1 VRFKYYQPLPRL
13 AGLLREIVPPLR
25 LNLRFSPEAEEAFQ
39 QERREERIDHIRFLM
54 LYAIP
59 LYDVFLF
66 LDRLCIPDRF
76 GFSLIVRLGIVT
88 PLALLCIAL
97 VSRLGG
103 WSLEALL
110 AATPLPGMIGILFIY
125 NGSANLIS
133 IGQISLILIML
144 YSIYAILPDFRYACC
159 TLFAVA
165 LGDSVFLA
173 NSRALDSVQT
183 VTLIC
188 LIWTAAI
195 LSLMACYSMER
206 QIRISYEFQMQLR
219 SQNTELARISNIDP
233 LTGVHNRRYLDS
245 ELRAQWKRCLQRG
258 QPISVLM
265 IDLDHFKD
273 LNDQHGHAYGDE
285 VLILVA
291 KTLRQ
296 ALRDKQDKMARYGG
310 EEFVVILP
318 NRLLPS
324 AISIAQR
331 LCTAV
336 RDAQLP
342 PDSSGLPVHL
352 TISIGVASARPTSG
366 SGSTRMLRAAD
377 TALYKAK
384 ANGRDRVWPVAGDR
398 DQGSEIRGRKTEPH
412 K

>member
-1 VRFKYYQPLPRL
+1 VRLKHYQPLPRL

-25 LNLRFSPEAEEAFQ
+25 LNLRFSPEVEEAFQ

-76 GFSLIVRLGIVT
+76 GLSLTVRLGIVT
-88 PLALLCIAL
+88 PIALVCIAL

-110 AATPLPGMIGILFIY
+110 ATTPLPSMIGVVFLY
-125 NGSANLIS
+125 NGSANLICT
-133 IGQISLILIML
+133 GQISLILIML
-144 YSIYAILPDFRYACC
+144 YSIYAIWPDFRYACC
-159 TLFAVA
+159 AFFAMA
-165 LGDSVFLA
+165 LGDSIFLA
-173 NSRALDSVQT
+173 NSRALDFAQAA
-183 VTLIC
+183 TLIC
-188 LIWTAAI
+188 LIWTAAF
-195 LSLMACYSMER
+195 LSLAANHSMER
-206 QIRISYEFQMQLR
+206 QVRISYEFQMQLR

-233 LTGVHNRRYLDS
+233 LTGIHNRRYLDT
-245 ELRAQWKRCLQRG
+245 ELRAQWKKCLQRG

-265 IDLDHFKD
+265 IDLDHFKN
-273 LNDQHGHAYGDE
+273 LNDQHGHAYGDA

-296 ALRDKQDKMARYGG
+296 ALRDKQDKVARYGG

-331 LCTAV
+331 LCDAV
-336 RDAQLP
+336 RAAALP
-342 PDSSGLPVHL
+342 PDSSGLPVHV
-352 TISIGVASARPTSG
+352 TISLGVASARPTSG

>member
-1 VRFKYYQPLPRL
+1 MRLNHFQPLPRL

-25 LNLRFSPEAEEAFQ
+25 LNLHFSPEAEEAFQ
-39 QERREERIDHIRFLM
+39 LEHREERINHFRFLM

-59 LYDVFLF
+59 LYNVFLLLDHLCF
-66 LDRLCIPDRF
+66 PDRLSFCVT
-76 GFSLIVRLGIVT
+76 VRLGIVT
-88 PLALLCIAL
+88 PIALVCIAL
-97 VSRLGG
+97 ISRLGR

-110 AATPLPGMIGILFIY
+110 AATPLPSMIGILVIY
-125 NGSANLIS
+125 NGSANLIT

-144 YSIYAILPDFRYACC
+144 YSVYAIWPDFRYACC
-159 TLFAVA
+159 AFLAVA
-165 LGDSVFLA
+165 LGDSIFLA
-173 NSRALDSVQT
+173 NSRALDSAQT
-183 VTLIC
+183 ATLIC
-188 LIWTAAI
+188 LVWTAAV
-195 LSLMACYSMER
+195 LSLQACYSMER
-206 QIRISYEFQMQLR
+206 QIRISYQFQMQLR

-233 LTGVHNRRYLDS
+233 LTGIHNRRYLDT

-265 IDLDHFKD
+265 LDLDHFKS
-273 LNDQHGHAYGDE
+273 LNDQHGHAYGDA

-291 KTLRQ
+291 KTIRQ

-324 AISIAQR
+324 AIVIAQR
-331 LCTAV
+331 LCAAV
-336 RDAQLP
+336 RDAEFP
-342 PDSSGLPVHL
+342 PDSSGLPVHV

-398 DQGSEIRGRKTEPH
+398 EQGSEIRGRKTEPH

>member
-1 VRFKYYQPLPRL
+1 VHLTFSRFADFLH
-13 AGLLREIVPPLR
+13 EMVPPLR
-25 LNLRFSPEAEEAFQ
+25 LNLHFSPEVEEAFQ
-39 QERREERIDHIRFLM
+39 QERREERIDHVRILM

-59 LYDVFLF
+59 FYDVFLF

-76 GFSLIVRLGIVT
+76 GLSLIVRLGIVT
-88 PLALLCIAL
+88 PLTLVCIAL
-97 VSRLGG
+97 VTRLSG

-110 AATPLPGMIGILFIY
+110 AATPLPGLIGILFIY
-125 NGSANLIS
+125 NGTANLIS

-144 YSIYAILPDFRYACC
+144 YSIYAIRPDFRYACC
-159 TLFAVA
+159 AFFAMA

-188 LIWTAAI
+188 LIWTAAV
-195 LSLMACYSMER
+195 LSLQASYSMEG
-206 QIRISYEFQMQLR
+206 QIRISYQFQMQLR

-233 LTGVHNRRYLDS
+233 LTGIHNRRYLDS
-245 ELRAQWKRCLQRG
+245 ELRAQWRKCLQRG

-265 IDLDHFKD
+265 LDLDHFKD
-273 LNDQHGHAYGDE
+273 LNDQHGHAYGDA

-296 ALRDKQDKMARYGG
+296 ALRDKQDKLARYGG

-318 NRLLPS
+318 SRLLPS
-324 AISIAQR
+324 AINIAQR
-331 LCTAV
+331 LCDAV
-336 RDAQLP
+336 RAAELP
-342 PDSSGLPVHL
+342 LDSSGLPVHL

-384 ANGRDRVWPVAGDR
+384 ASGRDRVWPDKSR
-398 DQGSEIRGRKTEPH
+398 E
-412 K
+412 